1 MRALRPAGLLT
12 VLMLLLA
19 APALGQSTAREELLP
34 DLEDE
39 VMCVVCGTTLG
50 LANGPQAESER
61 DFVRALIRRGMTKD
75 EIKDQL
81 VIEYGPDVLATPET
95 SGFDLTAWIVPAI
108 ALIAVGAGIAV
119 GARRWRRSG
128 AGPASTAAAPADD
141 ASEQERLEADLRR
154 YEL

>member
-1 MRALRPAGLLT
+1 VSALRALAALAF
-12 VLMLLLA
+12 VVLLLA

-50 LANGPQAESER
+50 LASGPQAESER
-61 DFVRALIRRGMTKD
+61 DFVRDLIRSGLTKD

-81 VIEYGPDVLATPET
+81 VAEYGPDVLATPEA
-95 SGFDLTAWIVPAI
+95 SGFDLTAWVVPAI
-108 ALIAVGAGIAV
+108 ALIAVGAGIVV

-128 AGPASTAAAPADD
+128 AGSASAEPAPINEEGD
-141 ASEQERLEADLRR
+141 EERLQADLSR